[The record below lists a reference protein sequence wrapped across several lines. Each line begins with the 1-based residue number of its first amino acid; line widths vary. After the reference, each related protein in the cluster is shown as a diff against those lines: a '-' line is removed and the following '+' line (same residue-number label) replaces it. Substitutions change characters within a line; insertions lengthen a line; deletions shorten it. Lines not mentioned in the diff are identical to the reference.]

1 MAPSATDIFG
11 WTQTSQSLVVLAL
24 ITSTGTSQST
34 WSSKGRCAIECF
46 SENMVSNQLIL
57 LRLL

>member
-11 WTQTSQSLVVLAL
+11 WTQTSQSLVVLAWK
-24 ITSTGTSQST
+24 TSIGTSQST
-34 WSSKGRCAIECF
+34 WSSRGRCAIECL
-46 SENMVSNQLIL
+46 SENMVFDQLIL